1 MIVANDF
8 LVQDPWQNIKG
19 FTLEKNHFNVQN
31 SWMRDPRYKHE
42 YLDRFPKGP
51 PKMMKVTN
59 I

>member
-1 MIVANDF
+1 MSDF
-8 LVQDPWQNIKG
+8 NLKKLRFEKG
-19 FTLEKNHFNVQN
+19 LTPIIQN

-51 PKMMKVTN
+51 PKMMMKVTN